1 MLHGIRTEKD
11 RMCGMPI
18 RTECGEREIIQKHEP
33 QLYNAIN
40 HIFGDSYEYMRKYK
54 EFAKMMD
61 EKTKGE

>member
-1 MLHGIRTEKD
+1 
-11 RMCGMPI
+11 MPI
-18 RTECGEREIIQKHEP
+18 RTECGEREREIIQKHEP

-61 EKTKGE
+61 EKEKADDPK

>member
-1 MLHGIRTEKD
+1 MRDAHSD
-11 RMCGMPI
+11 GMW
-18 RTECGEREIIQKHEP
+18 REREIIQKHEP

-61 EKTKGE
+61 EKTKGGLE